1 MLSVWLF
8 LVRSAWS
15 SAVVGQYNV
24 LPLETGCPVLAAR
37 GDFSSAFWHLSCCLS
52 ERYNFLLTF
61 WRKEHTV
68 AITTS
73 KTGFSFVVSLDLLT
87 VVLGF
92 LLQIKKKVMR
102 SLVST
107 ASPFSYWSSC
117 RSLIWCGSSYFI
129 AHVILCLLN
138 SETQYLCSSDAVLFN
153 TGWIWISTTLKVQV
167 PSRLPKV
174 TVHLYI
180 C

>member
-37 GDFSSAFWHLSCCLS
+37 EDFSSAFWHLSCCLS

-92 LLQIKKKVMR
+92 LLQIKKKVVR

-129 AHVILCLLN
+129 AHVILSPKQWN
-138 SETQYLCSSDAVLFN
+138 TVSVLFWCCSLQYWVDLDIHHSESA
-153 TGWIWISTTLKVQV
+153 GPQ
-167 PSRLPKV
+167 
-174 TVHLYI
+174 
-180 C
+180 